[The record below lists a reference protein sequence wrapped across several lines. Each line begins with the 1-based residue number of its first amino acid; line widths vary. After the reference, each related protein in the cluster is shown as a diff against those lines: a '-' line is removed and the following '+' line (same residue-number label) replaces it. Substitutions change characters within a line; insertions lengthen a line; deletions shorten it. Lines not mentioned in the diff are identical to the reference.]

1 MKKSLLKQLSIL
13 LLMVCV
19 AMPAAAMQ
27 ESEADDLQQSQVE
40 MEQNQISLSGNG
52 SSLRVKN
59 ADGLV
64 IEIFSLTGEKVYTQ
78 RIDSASKTID
88 LAHMQRGYYIVR
100 IGKFTRKIYLR

>member
-1 MKKSLLKQLSIL
+1 MTKPLHNMLQIL
-13 LLMVCV
+13 LL
-19 AMPAAAMQ
+19 AACLSAPMTMMAQ
-27 ESEADDLQQSQVE
+27 DVQQSQVE
-40 MEQNQISLSGNG
+40 MEQNQISLTVNG

-64 IEIFSLTGEKVYTQ
+64 IEIFSLTGEKVHTQ